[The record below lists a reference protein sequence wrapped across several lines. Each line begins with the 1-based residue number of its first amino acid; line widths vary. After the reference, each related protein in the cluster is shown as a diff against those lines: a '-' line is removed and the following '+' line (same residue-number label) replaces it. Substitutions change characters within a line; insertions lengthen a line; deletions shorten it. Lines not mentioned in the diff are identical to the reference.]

1 MALFA
6 TFGEFDTFTEI
17 NELAENL
24 FNEGDLDSI
33 RKVAREN
40 GIPEDFV
47 EMYIEGDIPVLCDA
61 MTAAVGK
68 LDVEAEDLKIKGLM
82 VDWVE
87 YIKASCQEYPFMAY
101 GVRSKAKSLKRCI
114 AELLRYSFANQW
126 EVPAD
131 IKAEAKVNAGKVT
144 FGVPDMAKAKE
155 IIMDYYMG

>member
-87 YIKASCQEYPFMAY
+87 YIKA
-101 GVRSKAKSLKRCI
+101 
-114 AELLRYSFANQW
+114 
-126 EVPAD
+126 
-131 IKAEAKVNAGKVT
+131 EAKVNAGKVT